1 MTRLPLALL
10 ALCLGSAHAE
20 ASATLRT
27 MTTLHAS
34 VVRLSDLFDDAG
46 ASADRVLG
54 PGPGAGGRIV
64 VEAAQLGAIA
74 RQFGVDWRPSSSAD
88 RAVLDRLGRPMR
100 REDVLRAVKSALMAG
115 GASADCD
122 IELAGFT
129 PPLVPFGAD
138 PQPVVADLDYDVDAG
153 RFSAMVS
160 VTGESME
167 PLHLRVTG
175 RVDNTVELPVA
186 TARLLAG
193 SVLRADDVHMA
204 RVHTAMIHGETVHRP
219 DDAVGLQ
226 VKRPIAAG
234 QPLALAELMRPSM
247 VQKGATVLM
256 MLDSPGITL
265 TAQGQAMESGAVNER
280 IRVLNPASHA
290 VVEAEVTGPDRVRV
304 APNQVPMTVSVR

>member
-10 ALCLGSAHAE
+10 AFCLASAHAE
-20 ASATLRT
+20 AAATLRT

-46 ASADRVLG
+46 ANADRVLG

-74 RQFGVDWRPSSSAD
+74 RQFGVDWRPGSSAD
-88 RAVLDRLGRPMR
+88 RAVLDRPGRPMR
-100 REDVLRAVKSALMAG
+100 REDVLRAVKTALMAG

-129 PPLVPFGAD
+129 PPLVPFEAD
-138 PQPVVADLDYDVDAG
+138 PQPVVADLDYDAGAG

-175 RVDNTVELPVA
+175 RVDDTVELPVA

-204 RVHTAMIHGETVHRP
+204 RVHTAMIRGEMVRQP

-226 VKRPIAAG
+226 VRRQIAAG
-234 QPLALAELMRPSM
+234 QPLALAELTRPVM
-247 VQKGATVLM
+247 VQKGAIVLM
-256 MLDSPGITL
+256 ILDSPGIML
-265 TAQGQAMESGAVNER
+265 TAQGQAMEPGSINER

-290 VVEAEVTGPDRVRV
+290 VVEAEVIGPDRVRV
-304 APNQVPMTVSVR
+304 APNQVPMRVSVR

>member
-20 ASATLRT
+20 AAATLRT

-34 VVRLSDLFDDAG
+34 VVRLSDLFDEAG
-46 ASADRVLG
+46 ANADRVLG

-74 RQFGVDWRPSSSAD
+74 RQFGVDWRPASSAD
-88 RAVLDRLGRPMR
+88 RAVLDRPGRPMR
-100 REDVLRAVKSALMAG
+100 REDVLRAVKTALMAA

-129 PPLVPFGAD
+129 PPLVPFEAD

-175 RVDNTVELPVA
+175 RADDTVELPVA

-204 RVHTAMIHGETVHRP
+204 RVHTAMIRGEMVRRP
-219 DDAVGLQ
+219 DDAIGMQ
-226 VKRPIAAG
+226 AKRQIAAG
-234 QPLALAELMRPSM
+234 QPLALAELTRPSM
-247 VQKGATVLM
+247 VQKGAIVLM

-265 TAQGQAMESGAVNER
+265 TAQGQAMEPGALNER

-290 VVEAEVTGPDRVRV
+290 VVEAEVIGPDRVRV
-304 APNQVPMTVSVR
+304 APNKVPMTVSVR

>member
-20 ASATLRT
+20 AAATLRT

-34 VVRLSDLFDDAG
+34 VVRLSDLFDEAG
-46 ASADRVLG
+46 ANADRVLG

-74 RQFGVDWRPSSSAD
+74 RQFGVDWRPASSAD
-88 RAVLDRLGRPMR
+88 RAVLDRPGRPMR
-100 REDVLRAVKSALMAG
+100 REDVLRAVKTALMAA

-129 PPLVPFGAD
+129 PPLVPFEAD

-175 RVDNTVELPVA
+175 RADDTVELPVA
-186 TARLLAG
+186 TARLLTG

-204 RVHTAMIHGETVHRP
+204 RVHTAMIRGEMVRRP
-219 DDAVGLQ
+219 DDAVGMQ
-226 VKRPIAAG
+226 VKRQIAAG
-234 QPLALAELMRPSM
+234 QPLALAELTRPSM
-247 VQKGATVLM
+247 VQKGAIVLM

-265 TAQGQAMESGAVNER
+265 TAQGQAMEPGALNER

-290 VVEAEVTGPDRVRV
+290 VVEAEVIGPDRVRV
-304 APNQVPMTVSVR
+304 APNKVPMTVSVR

>member
-1 MTRLPLALL
+1 LPLALL

-20 ASATLRT
+20 AAATLRT

-34 VVRLSDLFDDAG
+34 VVRLSDLFDEAG
-46 ASADRVLG
+46 TNADRVLG

-74 RQFGVDWRPSSSAD
+74 RQFGVDWRPASSAD
-88 RAVLDRLGRPMR
+88 RAVLDRPGRPMR
-100 REDVLRAVKSALMAG
+100 REDVLRAVKTALMAA

-129 PPLVPFGAD
+129 PPLVPFEAD
-138 PQPVVADLDYDVDAG
+138 PQPVVADLDYDADAG

-175 RVDNTVELPVA
+175 RADDTVELPVA

-193 SVLRADDVHMA
+193 SLLRADDVHMA
-204 RVHTAMIHGETVHRP
+204 RVHTAMIRGEMVRRP
-219 DDAVGLQ
+219 DDAIGMQ
-226 VKRPIAAG
+226 AKRQIAAG
-234 QPLALAELMRPSM
+234 QPLALAELTRPSM
-247 VQKGATVLM
+247 VQKGAIVLM

-265 TAQGQAMESGAVNER
+265 TAQGQAMEPGALNER

-290 VVEAEVTGPDRVRV
+290 VVEAEVIGPDRVRV
-304 APNQVPMTVSVR
+304 APNKVPMTVSVR